1 MIRHGAE
8 LVHAYA
14 SATVPRVCV
23 VMRKAY
29 GGAYIVLDSKG
40 LGNDVCVAWP
50 TAEVAVMG
58 APGAVRI
65 LHGKRLAAVT
75 ANGTLAAELRV
86 WELDGDRLLRAERHP
101 RGFTACAFTADGS
114 RLITGDAQ
122 SLLCWAVDEAT
133 PAITVADA
141 PGGFAA
147 VAVSPDGSL
156 LAAAVPGD
164 RSVQVWRIRK
174 P

>member
-1 MIRHGAE
+1 M
-8 LVHAYA
+8 
-14 SATVPRVCV
+14 
-23 VMRKAY
+23 
-29 GGAYIVLDSKG
+29 
-40 LGNDVCVAWP
+40 LGQLMTDCAR
-50 TAEVAVMG
+50 
-58 APGAVRI
+58 PG
-65 LHGKRLAAVT
+65 
-75 ANGTLAAELRV
+75 
-86 WELDGDRLLRAERHP
+86 
-101 RGFTACAFTADGS
+101 GFTACAFTADGS